1 MTPNK
6 EVTPEAVFRAV
17 LDGACKLQ
25 NGDRAQVD
33 LVAGYYGEV
42 TDVRHP
48 MLPSDTPLLSREE
61 VRQRFAEAGASGL
74 TGFRVEDLRIHRTAD
89 PEVVVG
95 EFAYRGDGGWTVP
108 GVIVV
113 RVRDGLIVES
123 RDYLD
128 HAGFGRATNDLR
140 ADRAS

>member
-1 MTPNK
+1 MTT
-6 EVTPEAVFRAV
+6 TPEDVFRTV
-17 LDGACKLQ
+17 LDGACRLQ
-25 NGDRAQVD
+25 NGDRAQLDV
-33 LVAGYYGEV
+33 LAGYYAEV

-48 MLPSDTPLLSREE
+48 MNPADTPLLSREE
-61 VRQRFAEAGASGL
+61 VRERFAEAGSSGL
-74 TGFRVEDLRIHRTAD
+74 TGFRVEDLRVHRTGD

-128 HAGFGRATNDLR
+128 HAGFGRAVNDLR
-140 ADRAS
+140 PA